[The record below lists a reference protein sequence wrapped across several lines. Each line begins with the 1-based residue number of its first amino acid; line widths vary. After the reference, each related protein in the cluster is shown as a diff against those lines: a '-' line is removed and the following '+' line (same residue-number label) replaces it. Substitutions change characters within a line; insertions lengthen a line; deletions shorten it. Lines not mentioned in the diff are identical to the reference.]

1 MEFNFNQGQGFQ
13 GGFNFN
19 QANMNMGQ
27 GNDEFMKICS
37 EHIGCEN
44 CPLLDK
50 KIVGNGVEI
59 ICNTGMEKNMQS
71 GGKENN

>member
-1 MEFNFNQGQGFQ
+1 
-13 GGFNFN
+13 
-19 QANMNMGQ
+19 MGQ
-27 GNDEFMKICS
+27 GNDEFMRICS

-71 GGKENN
+71 RGKETN